1 MELSTDV
8 SSSPA
13 APPLSRRSQQKE
25 ETHERIVRAALHLF
39 EKRGFAATRTQD
51 IAEEAGISHGS
62 IFVHFRT
69 RDELLIHVC
78 QRFLTAVDAQTRQ
91 GLRGSAGL
99 EPFLFA
105 HMEAISAHEALYTR
119 LVQELSALPAEV
131 RALMLETQSA
141 VSAHLKMVLRKD
153 DAFLNLDPSEHPFL
167 FNAWM
172 GVLTYYLLN
181 RDNFTTSE
189 HLLKEQGAQIVEL
202 FLKLVHAKRG
212 LTQ

>member
-1 MELSTDV
+1 MELNSEI
-8 SSSPA
+8 SSSPVA
-13 APPLSRRSQQKE
+13 APTLSRRSQQKE
-25 ETHERIVRAALHLF
+25 THERIVKASLRLF
-39 EKRGFAATRTQD
+39 ERQGFAGTRTQD

-62 IFVHFRT
+62 IFVHFKT
-69 RDELLIHVC
+69 RDELLVYVC
-78 QRFLTAVDAQTRQ
+78 QRFLSAVDARTRQ
-91 GLRGSAGL
+91 GIRGSAGL
-99 EPFLFA
+99 EPFLHA
-105 HMEAISAHEALYTR
+105 HMEAISAHEVLYTR

-131 RALMLETQSA
+131 RAMMLETQSA
-141 VSAHLKMVLRKD
+141 VAAHLKMVLRKD
-153 DAFLNLDPSEHPFL
+153 DGFLNLGPSEHSFL

-189 HLLKEQGAQIVEL
+189 QLLKESGAEIVEL

>member
-91 GLRGSAGL
+91 GLRGSEQFRPHQVIVLAAAPL
-99 EPFLFA
+99 LRFA
-105 HMEAISAHEALYTR
+105 TKELR
-119 LVQELSALPAEV
+119 LQIL
-131 RALMLETQSA
+131 
-141 VSAHLKMVLRKD
+141 
-153 DAFLNLDPSEHPFL
+153 HPQL
-167 FNAWM
+167 
-172 GVLTYYLLN
+172 
-181 RDNFTTSE
+181 
-189 HLLKEQGAQIVEL
+189 
-202 FLKLVHAKRG
+202 
-212 LTQ
+212 